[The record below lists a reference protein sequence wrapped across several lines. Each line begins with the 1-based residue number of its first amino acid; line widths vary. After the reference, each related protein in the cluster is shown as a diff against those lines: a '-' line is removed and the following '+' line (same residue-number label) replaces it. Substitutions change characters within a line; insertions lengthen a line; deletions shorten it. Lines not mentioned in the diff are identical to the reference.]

1 MESHLRAVVPALVL
15 SLFGGVLAIGRQ
27 FGPLAA
33 SELGASISA
42 IGPLI
47 TLLAVLSLVVV
58 PLLAAIAGY
67 VDGRQTALVRSYW
80 QLTGLLGLVGLVGH
94 VVGFGF
100 GLAVFAALAG
110 VGASSGVVSLSASAL
125 VSSLAGTVSIT
136 TACVAGAGLGYL
148 NRADVAEALEA

>member
-1 MESHLRAVVPALVL
+1 MEYHLRAVVPALVL
-15 SLFGGVLAIGRQ
+15 SLLGGVLAIGRQ

-67 VDGRQTALVRSYW
+67 LDADRDESGAKVGAVSGAIALVP
-80 QLTGLLGLVGLVGH
+80 L
-94 VVGFGF
+94 
-100 GLAVFAALAG
+100 LAVVPFLLFLAL
-110 VGASSGVVSLSASAL
+110 
-125 VSSLAGTVSIT
+125 
-136 TACVAGAGLGYL
+136 
-148 NRADVAEALEA
+148 